1 MERMEQEE
9 SIDLGRLFAI
19 IMDRKRLFGGI
30 VAGCTIVAI
39 AVSLILPKTYTSSV
53 MVQVGA
59 SGKSALSAGAAAL
72 AAMTGSTTGKA
83 GEYIEIM
90 KTRTVLEPII
100 EQVYDDIEEEKR
112 PDADKFAKSNLDLK
126 NTKGTNLIVVDA
138 KGRTPEEAHTIAQG
152 IVDNFLKLMT
162 DANYQSQSLM
172 VKFLSERIDV
182 AQKDADDAAQK
193 LEEYSKE
200 HKVYEPDE
208 QSKAMMAQLAA
219 YDKTLSEL
227 EVQQQA
233 ASAQF
238 ASVSSQLG
246 EQNANALKYSM
257 ADNEVVTSLRN
268 KIVAK
273 EVELVKLRQ
282 LYTDEHPDVATAR
295 SELQSLQQNLSDEVA
310 AAVASEVV
318 PLNTTQGALAAQR
331 YQAATSLAVAKASAG
346 EVQALQ
352 HQADSDMEQLADD
365 ALGYLKLERDVKI
378 KQEVHAELVK
388 QVETA
393 KIQQAMESMD
403 IQVLDPASMPKEDKP
418 SGPRKVLITAVGF
431 VIGCM
436 ISLGY
441 SLVIYK
447 KIY

>member
-1 MERMEQEE
+1 MEREDN
-9 SIDLGRLFAI
+9 IDLGKLFAI
-19 IMDRKRLFGGI
+19 IMDRKKLFGGI
-30 VAGCTIVAI
+30 VAGCTVVAI
-39 AVSLILPKTYTSSV
+39 IVSLLLPKTYTSSV
-53 MVQVGA
+53 MVQVG
-59 SGKSALSAGAAAL
+59 SSKSALSAGATAL
-72 AAMTGSTTGKA
+72 VAMTSKA

-100 EQVYDDIEEEKR
+100 QDVYSDKEEDKR
-112 PDADKFAKSNLDLK
+112 PEAEDFAKSNLDIK

-138 KGRTPEEAHTIAQG
+138 KGRSPEEAHTIAQG
-152 IVDNFLKLMT
+152 VIDNFLKLMT

-172 VKFLSERIDV
+172 VKFLSERIEV
-182 AQKDADDAAQK
+182 AQKEADDAAQK
-193 LEEYSKE
+193 LEDYSKE

-208 QSKAMMAQLAA
+208 QTKAMMARLAA
-219 YDKTLSEL
+219 YDKTLGDL

-238 ASVSSQLG
+238 GSVSSQLG

-257 ADNEVVTSLRN
+257 SDNDVVTALRN

-282 LYTDEHPDVATAR
+282 LYTEEHPNVITAKN
-295 SELQSLQQNLSDEVA
+295 ELQSLQQNVSDEVA
-310 AAVASEVV
+310 AAVTSGVV
-318 PLNTTQGALAAQR
+318 PLNSTQGSLVTQR
-331 YQAATSLAVAKASAG
+331 YQAATAMAVAKASAA
-346 EVQALQ
+346 EVKALQ
-352 HQADSDMEQLADD
+352 QQAGSDMEQLADD
-365 ALGYLKLERDVKI
+365 ALGYLKLERDAKI

-418 SGPRKVLITAVGF
+418 TGPRKKLIAAIGL

-441 SLVIYK
+441 SLIIYK
-447 KIY
+447 RES